1 MHNYYFI
8 HIKLLL
14 FNHFGKTNMVVVQTE
29 IGQIFFFLLFA
40 FTYMTGTLPPP
51 ALCLVSL
58 PREFQLIIQ
67 V

>member
-1 MHNYYFI
+1 
-8 HIKLLL
+8 
-14 FNHFGKTNMVVVQTE
+14 MVVVQTE